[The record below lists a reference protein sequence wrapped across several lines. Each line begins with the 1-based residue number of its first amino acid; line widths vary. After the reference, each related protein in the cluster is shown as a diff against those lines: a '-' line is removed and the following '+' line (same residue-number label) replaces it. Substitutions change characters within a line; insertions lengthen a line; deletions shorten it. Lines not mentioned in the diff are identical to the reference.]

1 MKKILLLV
9 LTAAL
14 MLSLASCGGGESSDT
29 LNGDESNITSGET
42 SDATSGGET
51 DLKIGDTAS
60 AGDQDFTLTD
70 VEFSHAMVD
79 ENNGLYYLRPAD
91 DEYKSAAGNSFYT
104 AESGNVFLFFTA
116 ELSYNGKETAELGS
130 QSENSIGFEI
140 RYGDGYTFDT
150 YEFVIADA
158 QGADGSNL
166 YTYDSAFEP
175 LDSGRECRGYF
186 EVPLEVQNSETDF
199 LALAVTFMD
208 IDGTETELV
217 YDIR

>member
-1 MKKILLLV
+1 MKKIISFLLAGALV
-9 LTAAL
+9 
-14 MLSLASCGGGESSDT
+14 LSLAACSGGESNDT
-29 LNGDESNITSGET
+29 LNGDESNKT
-42 SDATSGGET
+42 SDAMSGDKP
-51 DLKIGDTAS
+51 DLKIGDIAS
-60 AGDQDFTLTD
+60 AGDWDFTLID
-70 VEFSHAMVD
+70 VEFNDAMAD

-166 YTYDSAFEP
+166 YTYDSVFEP

-199 LALAVTFMD
+199 LALAVSFMD
-208 IDGTETELV
+208 IDGAKTELV

>member
-1 MKKILLLV
+1 MKKIISFLLAGALV
-9 LTAAL
+9 
-14 MLSLASCGGGESSDT
+14 LSLAACSGGESNDT

-60 AGDQDFTLTD
+60 AGDWDFTLID
-70 VEFSHAMVD
+70 VEFSDAMTD

-116 ELSYNGKETAELGS
+116 ELSYNGKESAELGS

-140 RYGDGYTFDT
+140 RYGDGYIFDT
-150 YEFVIADA
+150 YEFVIADG

-166 YTYDSAFEP
+166 YTYDNVFEP

-186 EVPLEVQNSETDF
+186 EVPLEVQNSETD
-199 LALAVTFMD
+199 LTLAVTFMD
-208 IDGTETELV
+208 INGAKTELV

>member
-1 MKKILLLV
+1 MKKIISFLLAGALV
-9 LTAAL
+9 
-14 MLSLASCGGGESSDT
+14 LSLAACSGGESNDT
-29 LNGDESNITSGET
+29 LNGDESNKT
-42 SDATSGGET
+42 SDAMSGDKP
-51 DLKIGDTAS
+51 DLKIGDIAS
-60 AGDQDFTLTD
+60 AGDWDFTLID
-70 VEFSHAMVD
+70 VEFNDAMAD

-166 YTYDSAFEP
+166 YTYDSVFEP

-208 IDGTETELV
+208 IDGAKTELV

>member
-1 MKKILLLV
+1 MKKMISFLLAGALV
-9 LTAAL
+9 
-14 MLSLASCGGGESSDT
+14 LSLAACGGSESSDT
-29 LNGDESNITSGET
+29 LNGDESNKT
-42 SDATSGGET
+42 SDAMSGDKT

-60 AGDQDFTLTD
+60 AGDWDFTLID
-70 VEFSHAMVD
+70 VEFSDAMTD

-116 ELSYNGKETAELGS
+116 ELSYNGKESAELGS

-140 RYGDGYTFDT
+140 RYGDGYIFDT
-150 YEFVIADA
+150 YEFVIADG

-166 YTYDSAFEP
+166 YTYDSVFEP

-186 EVPLEVQNSETDF
+186 EVPLEVQNSETD
-199 LALAVTFMD
+199 LTLAVTFMD
-208 IDGTETELV
+208 INGAKTELV

>member
-1 MKKILLLV
+1 MPHTKICV
-9 LTAAL
+9 TYGASLT
-14 MLSLASCGGGESSDT
+14 STGESSDT
-29 LNGDESNITSGET
+29 LNGDESNKT
-42 SDATSGGET
+42 SDPMSGDKT

-60 AGDQDFTLTD
+60 AGDWDFTLID
-70 VEFSHAMVD
+70 VEFSDAMTD

-116 ELSYNGKETAELGS
+116 ELSYNGKESAELGS

-150 YEFVIADA
+150 YEFVIADG

-166 YTYDSAFEP
+166 YTYDSVFEP

-186 EVPLEVQNSETDF
+186 EVPLEVQNSETD
-199 LALAVTFMD
+199 LTLAVTFMD
-208 IDGTETELV
+208 INGAKTELV

>member
-1 MKKILLLV
+1 MKKILFLV
-9 LTAAL
+9 LSAML
-14 MLSLASCGGGESSDT
+14 MLSLVSCGGGESSDT
-29 LNGDESNITSGET
+29 LNGDESNKT
-42 SDATSGGET
+42 SDPMSGDKT

-60 AGDQDFTLTD
+60 AGDWDFTLID
-70 VEFSHAMVD
+70 VEFNDAMAD

-116 ELSYNGKETAELGS
+116 ELSYNGKESAELGS

-150 YEFVIADA
+150 YEFVIADG

-166 YTYDSAFEP
+166 YTYDSVFEP

-186 EVPLEVQNSETDF
+186 EVPLEVQNSETD
-199 LALAVTFMD
+199 LTLAVTFMD
-208 IDGTETELV
+208 INGAKTELV

>member
-1 MKKILLLV
+1 MKKILFLV
-9 LTAAL
+9 LSAML
-14 MLSLASCGGGESSDT
+14 MLSLVSCGGGESSDT
-29 LNGDESNITSGET
+29 LNGDESNKT
-42 SDATSGGET
+42 SDPMSGDKT

-60 AGDQDFTLTD
+60 AGDWDFTLID
-70 VEFSHAMVD
+70 VEFSDAMTD

-116 ELSYNGKETAELGS
+116 ELSYNGKESAELGS

-150 YEFVIADA
+150 YEFVIADG

-166 YTYDSAFEP
+166 YTYDSVFEP

-186 EVPLEVQNSETDF
+186 EVPLEVQNSETD
-199 LALAVTFMD
+199 LTLAVTFMD
-208 IDGTETELV
+208 INGAKTELV

>member
-1 MKKILLLV
+1 MKKIISFLLAGALV
-9 LTAAL
+9 
-14 MLSLASCGGGESSDT
+14 LSLAACSGGESNDT
-29 LNGDESNITSGET
+29 LNGDESNKTSGT
-42 SDATSGGET
+42 MSGDKP
-51 DLKIGDTAS
+51 DLKIGDIAS
-60 AGDQDFTLTD
+60 AGDWDFTLID
-70 VEFSHAMVD
+70 VEFNDAMAD

-150 YEFVIADA
+150 YEFVIADG

-166 YTYDSAFEP
+166 YTYDSVFEP

-208 IDGTETELV
+208 IDGAKTELV

>member
-1 MKKILLLV
+1 MKKMISFLLAGALV
-9 LTAAL
+9 
-14 MLSLASCGGGESSDT
+14 LSLAACGGSESSDT
-29 LNGDESNITSGET
+29 LNGDESNKT
-42 SDATSGGET
+42 SDAMSGDKT

-60 AGDQDFTLTD
+60 AGDWDFTLID
-70 VEFSHAMVD
+70 VEFSDAMTD

-116 ELSYNGKETAELGS
+116 ELSYNGKESAELGS

-150 YEFVIADA
+150 YEFVIADG

-166 YTYDSAFEP
+166 YTYDSVFEP

-186 EVPLEVQNSETDF
+186 EVPLEVQNSETD
-199 LALAVTFMD
+199 LTLAVTFMD
-208 IDGTETELV
+208 INGAKTELV

>member
-1 MKKILLLV
+1 MKKMISFLLAGALV
-9 LTAAL
+9 
-14 MLSLASCGGGESSDT
+14 LSLAACGGSESSDT
-29 LNGDESNITSGET
+29 LNGDESNKT
-42 SDATSGGET
+42 SDAMSGDKT

-60 AGDQDFTLTD
+60 AGDWDFTLID
-70 VEFSHAMVD
+70 VEFSDAMTD

-116 ELSYNGKETAELGS
+116 ELSYNGKESAELGS

-140 RYGDGYTFDT
+140 RYGDGYIFDT
-150 YEFVIADA
+150 YEFVIADG

-166 YTYDSAFEP
+166 YTYDNVFEP

-186 EVPLEVQNSETDF
+186 EVPLEVQNSETD
-199 LALAVTFMD
+199 LTLAVTFMD
-208 IDGTETELV
+208 INGAKTELV